1 MNAEDD
7 VMLELRSA
15 GRSGLAQVATE
26 GRGNGVQGSEQRDVS
41 TACLKK

>member
-15 GRSGLAQVATE
+15 GRVALPRWPQKVE
-26 GRGNGVQGSEQRDVS
+26 EIVCKGSEQRDVS
-41 TACLKK
+41 TAC